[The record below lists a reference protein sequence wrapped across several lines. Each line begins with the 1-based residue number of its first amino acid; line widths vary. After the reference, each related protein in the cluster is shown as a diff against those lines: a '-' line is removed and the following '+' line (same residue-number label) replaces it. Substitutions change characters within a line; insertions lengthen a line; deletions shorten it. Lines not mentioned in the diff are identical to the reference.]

1 MPLPSAGMKE
11 GNDCGPHG
19 TRSKDRRKQHVRA
32 RKWPPNCATEIIE
45 GDKNI
50 AQRAGALVDHIGWA
64 MIANA
69 ELAQPAS
76 KPVDTVKINA
86 HTRQGGG
93 GSFAFARY
101 DPSGTFGNRGRIED
115 CSVPGK
121 KKRVIVKGGAPDDEC
136 DASHYMLQAKEA
148 RGPHA
153 CKPGMPGCT
162 RTGRSSEVYVK
173 IMSRVDEIARCD
185 CPAINTSSHLAGVG
199 SLTERACLNMGNDA
213 WRANWSARRGRT
225 GSECLAV
232 AARERIHARRK
243 DGLKDWL
250 ELEWGVLGRK
260 SVSGQRCTDMVT
272 MDDAAGEREVR
283 HTSDS

>member
-76 KPVDTVKINA
+76 KPVDTTALDTTVK
-86 HTRQGGG
+86 GG

-121 KKRVIVKGGAPDDEC
+121 KKIVIVEGGAPDDE
-136 DASHYMLQAKEA
+136 QKKQE
-148 RGPHA
+148 GPTLA
-153 CKPGMPGCT
+153 KPGMPGCT
-162 RTGRSSEVYVK
+162 RTGRSSEVHVK
-173 IMSRVDEIARCD
+173 IMSRACRQHARCD
-185 CPAINTSSHLAGVG
+185 LSRNQYLKPPRRGWDLV
-199 SLTERACLNMGNDA
+199 TERACLNMGNDA

-232 AARERIHARRK
+232 AVRGLRYDKGTSHWFMHGLPELNAQRE
-243 DGLKDWL
+243 GYT
-250 ELEWGVLGRK
+250 LGETT
-260 SVSGQRCTDMVT
+260 G
-272 MDDAAGEREVR
+272 
-283 HTSDS
+283 